1 MNVTTV
7 EGTVEKGQ
15 IRLPANVHLPDNA
28 KVYTVIP
35 DLVVTPT
42 VHVSS
47 PRFVRAGDAAA
58 FEKQVIQETPDAGLR
73 SHSL

>member
-1 MNVTTV
+1 MTTV

-28 KVYTVIP
+28 KVYIVIP

-42 VHVSS
+42 VHVGS
-47 PRFVRAGDAAA
+47 PRFARAGDAAA
-58 FEKQVIQETPDAGLR
+58 FAKQVIQGTPDAGL
-73 SHSL
+73 